1 MAFLVSAVLP
11 FIVAGVMAITC
22 AMSSRDLLARPL
34 AYGLVSFLLVLGM
47 HHLVQALVELSKNFW
62 PLGRG
67 YFLVSRPTTESEIAA
82 IERQMTIEGLAIA
95 ALVAVLSYPVI
106 ALVRGGFE
114 K

>member
-11 FIVAGVMAITC
+11 FIVAGLIATAC
-22 AMSSRDLLARPL
+22 AMSSRVHLARPF
-34 AYGLVSFLLVLGM
+34 AYGLVCFLLVLGM
-47 HHLVQALVELSKNFW
+47 HHLVQALVEFAKNVG

-67 YFLVSRPTTESEIAA
+67 YFLVARPTTESEIAA
-82 IERQMTIEGLAIA
+82 IERQMTIEGLVIA
-95 ALVAVLSYPVI
+95 AVVAFLSYPIV